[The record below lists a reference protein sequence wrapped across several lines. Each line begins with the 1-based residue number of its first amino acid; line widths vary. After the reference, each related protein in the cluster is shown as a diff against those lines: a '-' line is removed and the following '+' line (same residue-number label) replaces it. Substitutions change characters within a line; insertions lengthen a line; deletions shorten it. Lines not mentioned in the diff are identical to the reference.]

1 MILQTYDLPTYDL
14 AEATSIITAKLNV
27 FKNTALTFSAKIIK
41 LDKNVH
47 DFEIF
52 LSVLSKK
59 ISLYFQTKDSELFD
73 AVLEFVYYHM

>member
-47 DFEIF
+47 DFVRGF
-52 LSVLSKK
+52 
-59 ISLYFQTKDSELFD
+59 
-73 AVLEFVYYHM
+73 